1 MLVKILNYVLM
12 YFLFSMVGWTVESTY
27 RSLGETYRARK
38 TTKEKKIINS
48 GFLNGPMCPIYGAG
62 ALVFE
67 VLLTPFKNHWWAV
80 ILLGMVFADI
90 VEYVTSVMMEKLFHA
105 RWWDYSHE
113 FMNLHGRI
121 CLKHTIYWAVFSVI
135 YVYVIGPIYYYLIDF
150 IPQNVRYI
158 MVGVIF
164 AVFIVDLFFTVRAA
178 LGVQKI
184 MEKTEALRT
193 SVMLAGEY
201 VKAAAENLKGS
212 TLAKYDEF
220 RDTVASTPE
229 RFEEWRAEISKQ
241 IKSARLQLEEIESR
255 QQSKNAVAKRIQ
267 RFFRLSPGISGKLER
282 TVKDLEDRWEE
293 FRKKY
298 GGSDKDGE

>member
-1 MLVKILNYVLM
+1 MGVKILNYVLM
-12 YFLFSMVGWTVESTY
+12 FFLFSMVGWTVESTY

-48 GFLNGPMCPIYGAG
+48 GFLNGPLCPIYGTG

-67 VLLTPFKNHWWAV
+67 ILLTPFKAHWWAV

-90 VEYVTSVMMEKLFHA
+90 VEYVTSVLMEKLFHA
-105 RWWDYSHE
+105 RWWDYSNE
-113 FMNLHGRI
+113 FMNLNGRI

-135 YVYVIGPIYYYLIDF
+135 YVYAIGPIYYYMIDF

-158 MVGVIF
+158 MIGVIF

-184 MEKTEALRT
+184 MAKTEALRT

-201 VKAAAENLKGS
+201 VKAKAENLKGS

-229 RFEEWRAEISKQ
+229 RFEEWRAEV
-241 IKSARLQLEEIESR
+241 SR
-255 QQSKNAVAKRIQ
+255 QINNYRAQLDDIADGKKSKEFPARVQ
-267 RFFRLSPGISGKLER
+267 RFFRISPGISEKLER
-282 TVKDLEDRWEE
+282 TVKDLEERWED
-293 FRKKY
+293 FKKKY
-298 GGSDKDGE
+298 GGSDKDGK